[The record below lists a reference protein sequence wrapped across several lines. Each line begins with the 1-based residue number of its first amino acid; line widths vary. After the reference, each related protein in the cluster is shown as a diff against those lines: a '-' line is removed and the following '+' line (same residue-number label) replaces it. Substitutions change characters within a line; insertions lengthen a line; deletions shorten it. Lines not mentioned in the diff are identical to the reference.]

1 MAFASYVARM
11 PQPSSPPRFWLQI
24 VACALML
31 ANFELL
37 SRAFDVQAG
46 YERIRPLLI
55 LGLAFVIWVLPMLRG
70 RR

>member
-1 MAFASYVARM
+1 M
-11 PQPSSPPRFWLQI
+11 PRPSGLSRFWLQI
-24 VACALML
+24 IACALML

-37 SRAFDVQAG
+37 SRAFDVRAG